1 MTRAVIAGSL
11 HKPVE
16 MRTSKAGK
24 PYATFTACESVNG
37 SRRFWRGVAFD
48 EAAIAALKELPAGS
62 PIALGGE
69 LDCEIYRPENAEPKL
84 SWSLKVDGV
93 LTASKLKSAARETAT
108 RSSAAPDTE
117 GVDDTPF

>member
-1 MTRAVIAGSL
+1 MSARALVVGAL
-11 HKPVE
+11 QKAAE
-16 MRTSKAGK
+16 LRTSKAGK

-48 EAAIAALKELPAGS
+48 EAVIAVLKDLPAGS
-62 PIALGGE
+62 PLALGGE

-93 LTASKLKSAARETAT
+93 LTASKPKSAA
-108 RSSAAPDTE
+108 RSSAAPDTG
-117 GVDDTPF
+117 GVDDI